1 MKERKVITFAEGIVT
16 TPSSGKDGEMKDCV
30 NVMPVGGELR
40 NVEEMKEQTGYQLR
54 SAADTLL
61 YVHKVLSGEEHVIY
75 EEGGDVFWK
84 LPEETDQ
91 STQHV
96 AVRLDNDE
104 DVVSASSMN
113 NVLIVLTTKELKYL
127 LWKEGDYHAFDS
139 SLGRG
144 LDLRFGLV
152 GDVEGD
158 HTDENTKIN
167 FSEFVRGNTHVTDY
181 TPSSDNDNI
190 LFGLMHKFV
199 AEQHEANKFVYPFFV
214 RYALKTKDGRYI
226 CPSSPA
232 LMIPNTQQAPCPY
245 VKNEHSQRPGPPY
258 GDYQL
263 YVSAFSGE
271 LYYTVGNTSAELTTI
286 KNAISD
292 VVDSV
297 VIAVTPPIY
306 TYNDGATETQKRNS
320 ISVRYAPVTGV
331 TPSGR
336 RTKVVQTKAE
346 YNFGVYSHPESH
358 TIIPGG
364 GTVDVPLSF
373 QRYSG
378 SVVVN
383 PASIEV
389 GQDELWLLRLPK
401 VAFNEEIK
409 RSDVFRIVQEIK
421 INDLRSQQGEHDYL
435 PVDIP
440 DGRVAS
446 LDGMLRLED
455 DPISLSVYQA
465 KTVFEYNS
473 RLHLANVVRSLWYGH
488 YPDMMQGICEKDE
501 NGDRVSIQYKAVVE
515 VVKNNESHF
524 VECGYGYGGY
534 KLYWYFY
541 PDRDAKRVT
550 IYRRESDGSSYE
562 ITGVVELSLMEH
574 GTLNGAYWF
583 DNFNPVKFEE
593 PEEGQE
599 FPSVLPKTSQVYER
613 NTILGS
619 EPFNPTVFSSD
630 NVLVNVGKG
639 EIKAVSAISL
649 PISEPFGKTPM
660 VCFCTDGVWGL
671 SLKDDGRFAAEQ
683 QLSGDILQDGTVP
696 VQSDKA
702 VFFLTEQGLKAFTGG
717 VPLLVSGR
725 MNEKVEYSEGEPQS
739 TVVFNF
745 LEDVC
750 KPGTKMMWD
759 YAHNF
764 LHIFPG
770 DFEAEPTSAY
780 RYIYNV
786 ATGQFAR
793 KIDGW
798 MPGGI
803 VQSYPIAYLQK
814 QGNVHLYTTE
824 RNRDDVTLKSG
835 KAVTREEPF
844 GNATMMKTLTD
855 MRVLKMLTGSTSTT
869 TVSVEVSNDR
879 LHWYRLTSLRSHSW
893 KWYRFALQTSMVD
906 GDSVQ
911 GIIVEYETR
920 RGNKMR

>member
-1 MKERKVITFAEGIVT
+1 MKERKVITFAGGIVT

-40 NVEEMKEQTGYQLR
+40 NVEEIKEQTGYQLR

-104 DVVSASSMN
+104 DVVTVSSMN
-113 NVLIVLTTKELKYL
+113 NVLIILTNKQLLYCLWKDGGYHPFDTTK
-127 LWKEGDYHAFDS
+127 
-139 SLGRG
+139 GRD

-152 GDVEGD
+152 GVVEEDNSGD
-158 HTDENTKIN
+158 DEKIN
-167 FSEFVRGNTHVTDY
+167 FSEFVRDNTHVRDY
-181 TPSSDNDNI
+181 TPTSENDNV

-199 AEQHEANKFVYPFFV
+199 QDKEENNKFVYPFLV

-232 LMIPNTQQAPCPY
+232 LLVPNTQQAPCPY
-245 VKNEHSQRPGPPY
+245 VKSQYDSRSSFPY
-258 GDYQL
+258 GDKQL
-263 YVSAFSGE
+263 FVRAFCGN
-271 LYYTVGNTSAELTTI
+271 LYYAVGNKYDELEAI
-286 KNAISD
+286 KAAISD

-297 VIAVTPPIY
+297 VIAVTPPLY
-306 TYNDGATETQKRNS
+306 TYNDGASETQRRSS
-320 ISVRYAPVTGV
+320 IHARYAPTSGDD
-331 TPSGR
+331 PSGR
-336 RTKVVQTKAE
+336 RTRYEQTMPE
-346 YNFGVYSHPESH
+346 YNFGIYSHPGTH
-358 TIIPGG
+358 TVFPGG
-364 GTVDVPLSF
+364 GDAYTELEF
-373 QRYSG
+373 RRYSG
-378 SVVVN
+378 SVVMNVAD
-383 PASIEV
+383 PQ
-389 GQDELWLLRLPK
+389 QDQDVFYTIILPK
-401 VAFNEEIK
+401 VSFNEQLN
-409 RSDVFRIVQEIK
+409 RSDVFRIVAEIK
-421 INDLRSQQGEHDYL
+421 LEDLRAQGGETDYR
-435 PVDIP
+435 PVVMS
-440 DGRVAS
+440 DGRLAS
-446 LDGMLRLED
+446 LDGLLRLDD
-455 DPISLSVYQA
+455 DPISLSSYYA
-465 KTVFEYNS
+465 KALFEYNS
-473 RLHLANVVRSLWYGH
+473 RLHLGNLDRTLWRGH

-501 NGDRVSIQYKAVVE
+501 QGQDVRLQYKAVVE

-534 KLYWYFY
+534 KLYWFYY
-541 PDRDAKRVT
+541 PDKDAVRAK

-562 ITGVVELSLMEH
+562 ITGVVELYLEKH
-574 GTLNGAYWF
+574 DTLNGAYWF
-583 DNFNPVKFEE
+583 DNLNEMKFQDV
-593 PEEGQE
+593 PEGSDVPTPEA
-599 FPSVLPKTSQVYER
+599 KTSIVYEPH
-613 NTILGS
+613 TILGS
-619 EPFNPTVFSSD
+619 EPFNPTIFASD
-630 NVLVNVGKG
+630 NVINVGKG
-639 EIKAVSAISL
+639 EIMAVSAISL